1 MVGRTGV
8 GLQEGPGCLNH
19 RGRGRGAFGP
29 QGEAVPSPPPPLVH
43 SWLGPPAVSQ
53 QPLGPLGKP
62 KPLAEACPVPNPL
75 CP

>member
-1 MVGRTGV
+1 MSEPQRKGKRS
-8 GLQEGPGCLNH
+8 LWAP
-19 RGRGRGAFGP
+19 GRGGALP
-29 QGEAVPSPPPPLVH
+29 PPPPPLVH